1 MFTRKKADVLVVGAG
16 PVGMFGALVLARRGI
31 RVRIV
36 DEAWRTGAHSYG
48 LALHAQ
54 SLALLEEMGLAE
66 EVLKQAR
73 RVQRIGVYDDAGR
86 CGSLDLESVR
96 SDFPEVAVVRQD
108 VLEDMLERALE
119 DAGVKVDWDHYVA
132 DLTPGTNG
140 VTATVHRLEQA
151 SFGYAIAHSETI
163 IANVRKMDVGFVLG
177 ADGSQSLVRTAMGL
191 HSTQAAPPQYFA
203 VFEFKT
209 DADLEGEMR
218 LMFGSETTNVAWP
231 LPDGH
236 CRFSFE
242 ITPALREVG
251 PREKDRNESED
262 GRIEY
267 AILTEDHL
275 RSFLAERAPWFNGSI
290 DEIRWRTV
298 VRFDR
303 RLAERFGE
311 DRIWLAG
318 DAAHLTGPAGIQSMN
333 VGLQE
338 AHDLANLMADNLQDK
353 ATLADLERYER
364 RDHERWRFLLG
375 LEGGIA
381 AGPDADDWVRLYG
394 ERLISCL
401 PAAGSD
407 LDALMRQLN
416 APAVNSY

>member
-1 MFTRKKADVLVVGAG
+1 MGMLHELVGHHFQQSLLHRQRRLAARQAGAVAD
-16 PVGMFGALVLARRGI
+16 PED
-31 RVRIV
+31 VRI
-36 DEAWRTGAHSYG
+36 
-48 LALHAQ
+48 
-54 SLALLEEMGLAE
+54 
-66 EVLKQAR
+66 
-73 RVQRIGVYDDAGR
+73 
-86 CGSLDLESVR
+86 
-96 SDFPEVAVVRQD
+96 
-108 VLEDMLERALE
+108 
-119 DAGVKVDWDHYVA
+119 
-132 DLTPGTNG
+132 
-140 VTATVHRLEQA
+140 
-151 SFGYAIAHSETI
+151 
-163 IANVRKMDVGFVLG
+163 
-177 ADGSQSLVRTAMGL
+177 DG
-191 HSTQAAPPQYFA
+191 
-203 VFEFKT
+203 
-209 DADLEGEMR
+209 
-218 LMFGSETTNVAWP
+218 
-231 LPDGH
+231 
-236 CRFSFE
+236 
-242 ITPALREVG
+242 
-251 PREKDRNESED
+251 
-262 GRIEY
+262 
-267 AILTEDHL
+267 
-275 RSFLAERAPWFNGSI
+275 
-290 DEIRWRTV
+290 
-298 VRFDR
+298 DR